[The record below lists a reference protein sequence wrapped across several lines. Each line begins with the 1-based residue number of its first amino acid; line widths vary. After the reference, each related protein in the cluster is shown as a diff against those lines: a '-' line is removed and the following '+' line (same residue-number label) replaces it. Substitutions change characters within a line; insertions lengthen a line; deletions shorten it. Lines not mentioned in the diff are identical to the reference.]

1 MVHVKTG
8 LKGIGLLIVLLII
21 DTIVQLIYFGLVTI
35 KSNIGMIVFAAV
47 LMLGALFGMMYPIIK
62 RLRRTSSIYE
72 FKPITMVDVSNTLF
86 YAIIILIGNY
96 VITYAHVL
104 FNGTPAK
111 IANNQATLNT
121 LVTPHLILGLVIL
134 VLIVAPIIEEI
145 MFRGVLINMVL
156 GQFSF
161 WTKVVVSGVAF
172 GLFHVIGT
180 SFQLTALLQ
189 YSFMGMVLGY
199 AFLKTNRLQSSMML
213 HFTNNFIAVVPM
225 IAMLFQH

>member
-21 DTIVQLIYFGLVTI
+21 DTIVQSIYFGLVTI

-199 AFLKTNRLQSSMML
+199 SFLKTNRLQSSMML

>member
-8 LKGIGLLIVLLII
+8 LKGIGLLIMLLLI
-21 DTIVQLIYFGLVTI
+21 DTIVQSIYFGLVTV

-47 LMLGALFGMMYPIIK
+47 LMLVALFGMMYPVIK

-72 FKPITMVDVSNTLF
+72 LRPITMVDVSHTLT
-86 YAIIILIGNY
+86 YVIIILLGNY
-96 VITYAHVL
+96 LITYAHVL
-104 FNGTPAK
+104 FNGRPAK
-111 IANNQATLNT
+111 IADNQATLNT
-121 LVTPHLILGLVIL
+121 FVTPHMVLGLVIL
-134 VLIVAPIIEEI
+134 VLIVAPIIEEV

-161 WTKVVVSGVAF
+161 WTKVVVSGFAF

-180 SFQLTALLQ
+180 SFQLTALLE

-225 IAMLFQH
+225 VATLFQH

>member
-21 DTIVQLIYFGLVTI
+21 DTIVQSIYFGLVTI

-111 IANNQATLNT
+111 IASNQATLNT

-199 AFLKTNRLQSSMML
+199 SFLKTNRLQSSMML